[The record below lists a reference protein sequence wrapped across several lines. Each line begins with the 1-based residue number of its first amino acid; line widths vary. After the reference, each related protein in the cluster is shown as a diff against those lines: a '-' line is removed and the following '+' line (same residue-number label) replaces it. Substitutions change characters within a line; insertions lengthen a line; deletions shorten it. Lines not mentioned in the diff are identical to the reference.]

1 MGCDIYLVVLVIV
14 LIINLAIAYM
24 MNCARSSLRDYQ
36 DIGSNF
42 FHRRVVDN
50 TNIKYYGL

>member
-24 MNCARSSLRDYQ
+24 MNCVRSSLRDYQ